1 MAIEKDRAGHFEVFA
16 VFPQFEHG
24 NSNILRT
31 LGEGGVY
38 RSLIR
43 LF

>member
-16 VFPQFEHG
+16 VFPQFQHVKF
-24 NSNILRT
+24 ILLRI

-38 RSLIR
+38 RSLFR
-43 LF
+43 LL